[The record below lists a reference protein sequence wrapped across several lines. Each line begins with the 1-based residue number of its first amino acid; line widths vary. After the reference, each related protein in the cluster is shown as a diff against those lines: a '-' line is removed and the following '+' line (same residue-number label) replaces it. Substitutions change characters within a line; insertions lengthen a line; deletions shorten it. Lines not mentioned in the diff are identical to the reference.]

1 MGQLVE
7 IASVRGLPGPN
18 LIILSVK
25 ILFVIKSGYLIILRS
40 DLTGNSMG
48 NMSQIT
54 AIIGVKIP

>member
-1 MGQLVE
+1 
-7 IASVRGLPGPN
+7 
-18 LIILSVK
+18 
-25 ILFVIKSGYLIILRS
+25 LRS